1 MLFGLGVNMVEE
13 IEYHENKLPG
23 RVYISGAFDTATE
36 NGNKGRFIS
45 KVFDLS
51 ERGAF
56 IKVKDEILLR
66 VTPGGRQEVKA
77 LFYETNRAIQ
87 SLAFVKFERKT
98 GTPHIHQFVFH
109 GDEIEKVYNVL
120 RAVKV
125 VNLPDS
131 RKTRF
136 EDATLDEATLDD
148 ESLLNFLSANPD
160 LVKQLLEHGITNY
173 EVKALGYR
181 KAQLAEFRKMLDR
194 AEHFERRK
202 EEWGANG
209 DEAAWQNFFERNSWI
224 FGYGLNYIFT
234 SPLDEERLEQV
245 VAGSSFY
252 QSGKRVDALLKTRGL
267 ISSLCIVEIKTH
279 RTNLLKSNPYRPE
292 SWAISSEMAGG
303 ISQSQRAVQ
312 KAVSAIPAKI
322 SLTTARGDPKGD
334 DVYSYSP
341 KAYLVIGSLAEF
353 ITENGVNEQ
362 KFSSFEMF
370 RKNINNPEIITFDEL
385 YERAQFIVRHSMSDA
400 PLSAPELSEDRV
412 EYGDIPD
419 IEDEIPF

>member
-1 MLFGLGVNMVEE
+1 MVEE
-13 IEYHENKLPG
+13 IEYHENKLPS
-23 RVYISGAFDTATE
+23 RVYISGAFDPSAE
-36 NGNKGRFIS
+36 SGDRARFIS
-45 KVFDLS
+45 EVFDLN

-98 GTPHIHQFVFH
+98 GTPHKKQFVFY
-109 GDEIEKVYNVL
+109 GDEIEKVYNLL
-120 RAVKV
+120 RAIKV
-125 VNLPDS
+125 VSLPDS

-136 EDATLDEATLDD
+136 EAAALDEAALDD
-148 ESLLNFLSANPD
+148 EGLLNFLSSNPD
-160 LVKQLLEHGITNY
+160 LVKELLEHRLTEY

-181 KAQLAEFRKMLDR
+181 KNQLAEFRKMLDSI
-194 AEHFERRK
+194 EHFEQRK
-202 EEWGANG
+202 EDWGTGG
-209 DEAAWQNFFERNSWI
+209 DEATWQAFFERNAWI

-234 SPLDEERLEQV
+234 SPLDEEKLEQI

-252 QSGKRVDALLKTRGL
+252 QSGKRVDALLRTRGL

-279 RTNLLKSNPYRPE
+279 RTSLLKKSPYRPE

-303 ISQSQRAVQ
+303 ISQSQRAIQ
-312 KAVSAIPAKI
+312 KAVSAIPTRV
-322 SLTTARGDPKGD
+322 SLTTTRGEPKGD

-341 KAYLVIGSLAEF
+341 KAYLVVGSLGEF

-370 RKNINNPEIITFDEL
+370 RRNIINPEIITFDEL
-385 YERAQFIVRHSMSDA
+385 YERAQFIVRHSGAEATPSTPDLSDD
-400 PLSAPELSEDRV
+400 SFG
-412 EYGDIPD
+412 YGNTLDT
-419 IEDEIPF
+419 ENEIPF